1 VAVVDIGTNST
12 RLLIA
17 DVTLDGGVAEVVR
30 RSVVTRLGAGVDADG
45 SLSREG
51 CERVLEA
58 LREFRAEIDAYA
70 REDTHPRGRE
80 DKGEDAHAHTHEEDT
95 GGREDKGEDAHAHT
109 HEEDTGGREDKGEDA
124 HAHTHARAQAR
135 KDDQEEQERAGSWP
149 NLAVMTSAVREAR
162 NGREFAERV
171 RRECGLD
178 ARILTG
184 EEEARMT
191 FLGAMSGRS
200 GAMEPTVVIDIGGGS
215 TEFVVGVGRSAGFHV
230 SLPAGVVRMSERHI
244 HSDPPRPAELQELA
258 GDTRTTYLAGLPAS
272 ERAPVRR
279 GIAVAGT
286 ATSAAAI
293 DQELEPYDPERVHGY
308 PLLLATVEMLLAR
321 LADMDE
327 AQRRAVAGLDP
338 NRAPTIVAGM
348 VLLSEAMRAFALEE
362 VEVSEHDILH
372 GGALSLAENNNS
384 GPHRSSDI

>member
-1 VAVVDIGTNST
+1 MRAAVVDIGTNST

-17 DVTLDGGVAEVVR
+17 DAGTDGSIAEIVR
-30 RSVVTRLGAGVDADG
+30 RSIVTRLGAGVDAEG
-45 SLSREG
+45 SLAQDA
-51 CERVLEA
+51 CERVLST
-58 LREFRAEIDAYA
+58 LREFRTEIAAHKPAD
-70 REDTHPRGRE
+70 
-80 DKGEDAHAHTHEEDT
+80 GEPY
-95 GGREDKGEDAHAHT
+95 
-109 HEEDTGGREDKGEDA
+109 
-124 HAHTHARAQAR
+124 
-135 KDDQEEQERAGSWP
+135 P
-149 NLAVMTSAVREAR
+149 NLAVMTSAVRDAR

-191 FLGAMSGRS
+191 FLGAMSGRPS
-200 GAMEPTVVIDIGGGS
+200 AIEPTVVIDIGGGS
-215 TEFVVGVGRSAGFHV
+215 TEFIVGVGRTAGFHV

-244 HSDPPRPAELQELA
+244 HSDPPASAELQALA
-258 GDTRTTYLAGLPAS
+258 ADTRAVYLAGLPTP

-293 DQELEPYDPERVHGY
+293 DQELDPYDPERVHGY

-327 AQRRAVAGLDP
+327 AQRRTVVGLDP
-338 NRAPTIVAGM
+338 GRAPTIVAGM
-348 VLLSEAMRAFALEE
+348 VLLSEAIRAFDLDE

-372 GGALSLAENNNS
+372 GGMLSLAHNDS
-384 GPHRSSDI
+384 GPHGSSDI

>member
-1 VAVVDIGTNST
+1 MRTAVVDIGTNST

-17 DVTLDGGVAEVVR
+17 DVTPDGGVVEIVR
-30 RSVVTRLGAGVDADG
+30 RSVVTRLGAGVDAEG
-45 SLSREG
+45 SLSAEG
-51 CERVLEA
+51 CERVLAA
-58 LREFRAEIDAYA
+58 LSQFREEIDAHQPP
-70 REDTHPRGRE
+70 D
-80 DKGEDAHAHTHEEDT
+80 DAPYPD
-95 GGREDKGEDAHAHT
+95 
-109 HEEDTGGREDKGEDA
+109 
-124 HAHTHARAQAR
+124 
-135 KDDQEEQERAGSWP
+135 
-149 NLAVMTSAVREAR
+149 LAVMTSAVRDAH
-162 NGREFAERV
+162 NGRRFAERV
-171 RRECGLD
+171 RGERGLN

-191 FLGAMSGRS
+191 FLGAMSGRPS
-200 GAMEPTVVIDIGGGS
+200 AVEPTVVVDIGGGS
-215 TEFVVGVGRSAGFHV
+215 TEFIVGVGKTPGFHV

-244 HSDPPRPAELQELA
+244 HGDPPRSAELQALA
-258 GDTRTTYLAGLPAS
+258 ADTRAVYLAGLPAE

-293 DQELEPYDPERVHGY
+293 DQELDPYDPSRVHGY

-327 AQRRAVAGLDP
+327 AQRRDVVGLEP

-348 VLLSEAMRAFALEE
+348 ILLSEAMRAFELDE

-372 GGALSLAENNNS
+372 GGALSVAARDNS
-384 GPHRSSDI
+384 GPHGSSDI